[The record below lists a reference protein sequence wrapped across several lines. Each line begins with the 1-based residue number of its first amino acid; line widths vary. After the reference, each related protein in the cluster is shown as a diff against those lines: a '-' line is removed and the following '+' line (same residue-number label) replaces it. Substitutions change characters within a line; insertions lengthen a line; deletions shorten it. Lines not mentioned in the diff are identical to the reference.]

1 MRRPLVDNN
10 GGGQEMSPVS
20 TVPNARDIWDEAL
33 SAIQGRIARQSFDNW
48 FRPLSL
54 ESIEGSRIKILL
66 PNRFFK
72 EWFEDHYLAILKTVL
87 EDLMFS
93 SVEVILRVPEQEN
106 QAGIDTKVERSA
118 KRPIRRHRNE
128 ATFLNPKY
136 TFETFVVGSSN
147 QFVHAGCL
155 AVGEQL
161 SKAYNPLFIYGG
173 VGLGKTHLLHAIG
186 HLVLRRNGR
195 LRLSYVSSEKFTND
209 LINAIRFDSTV
220 EFRNRYRSLDLL
232 LIDDIQFIAGKE
244 RTQEEF
250 FHTFN
255 ELYDSTKQI
264 VISSDSLPREIPT
277 LEERLRSRFEWGLI
291 ADIQPP
297 DLETK
302 AAILRKKAQAEAV
315 RLPDEVSLFI
325 AKNVQS
331 NIRELEGSLVRLIA
345 YASLTGREISL
356 ELAQETL
363 KELNAERAKV
373 ITLGAIQRA
382 VADFF
387 RVKVEDLKSKD
398 RNQGIVLPRQVAM
411 YLSRTMTASSLPAI
425 GEAFGGK
432 DHTTVIHS
440 CEKIKRR
447 LAGDDGFRRQIESL
461 TQAIAS

>member
-1 MRRPLVDNN
+1 MKVA
-10 GGGQEMSPVS
+10 VS
-20 TVPNARDIWDEAL
+20 SANARERWEEAL
-33 SAIQGRIARQSFDNW
+33 SVIRSRISRQSFEAW
-48 FRPLSL
+48 FRPLTL
-54 ESIEGSRIKILL
+54 GPVENNRIHVLL

-72 EWFEDHYLAILKTVL
+72 EWFEEHYLGMLRSAL
-87 EDLMFS
+87 EDLMFTKA
-93 SVEVILRVPEQEN
+93 EVILLLPDKETTPGVLVPEEPAQRR
-106 QAGIDTKVERSA
+106 ASRRARDTASQ
-118 KRPIRRHRNE
+118 
-128 ATFLNPKY
+128 FNPKY
-136 TFETFVVGSSN
+136 SFESFVVGSSN
-147 QFVHAGCL
+147 QFAHAASL
-155 AVGEQL
+155 AVAEQL

-186 HLVLRRNGR
+186 HLGLQRDPRIKV
-195 LRLSYVSSEKFTND
+195 SYVSSEKFTND
-209 LINAIRFDSTV
+209 LINSIRFDATV

-255 ELYDSTKQI
+255 DLYDSSKQI
-264 VISSDSLPREIPT
+264 IISSDSLPREIPT

-315 RLPDEVSLFI
+315 RLPVEVSLFI

-345 YASLTGREISL
+345 YASLTGREITL

-363 KELNAERAKV
+363 KDLNAERAKV
-373 ITLGAIQRA
+373 ITLAAIQRV

-387 RVKVEDLKSKD
+387 RVKVHDLKSKE
-398 RNQGIVLPRQVAM
+398 RNQGVVLPRQVAM

>member
-1 MRRPLVDNN
+1 
-10 GGGQEMSPVS
+10 MSPVS
-20 TVPNARDIWDEAL
+20 TVPNAREIWDEAL

-136 TFETFVVGSSN
+136 TFETFVVGRSN

-411 YLSRTMTASSLPAI
+411 YLSRTMTTSSLPAI

>member
-1 MRRPLVDNN
+1 VDNTSRGETN
-10 GGGQEMSPVS
+10 RSAGSVA
-20 TVPNARDIWDEAL
+20 NAREIWGEAL
-33 SAIQGRIARQSFDNW
+33 SAIQSRVTRQSFDNW
-48 FRPLSL
+48 FRPLTL
-54 ESIEGSRIKILL
+54 ESIEESRVNIVL

-72 EWFEDHYLAILKTVL
+72 EWFEDHHLGLLKSVL
-87 EDLMFS
+87 EDLMFTKADVS
-93 SVEVILRVPEQEN
+93 LRVQDPERQP
-106 QAGIDTKVERSA
+106 AIDA
-118 KRPIRRHRNE
+118 RPEAMARRPVRRYRNDSP
-128 ATFLNPKY
+128 FLNPKY
-136 TFETFVVGSSN
+136 TFENFVVGSSN

-186 HLVLRRNGR
+186 HLVLKRNNR
-195 LRLSYVSSEKFTND
+195 VRLSYVSSEKFTND

-255 ELYDSTKQI
+255 ELYDSAKQI
-264 VISSDSLPREIPT
+264 VMSSDSLPREIPT
-277 LEERLRSRFEWGLI
+277 LEERLSSRFEWGLI

-302 AAILRKKAQAEAV
+302 AAILRKKAQAEGV

-345 YASLTGREISL
+345 YASLTGREITL

-363 KELNAERAKV
+363 RDLNAERAKV
-373 ITLGAIQRA
+373 ITLPAIQRA
-382 VADFF
+382 VAEFF
-387 RVKVEDLKSKD
+387 QVKVDDLKSRE
-398 RNQGIVLPRQVAM
+398 RNQGVVLPRQIAM
-411 YLSRTMTASSLPAI
+411 YLSRTMTSSSLPAI

-432 DHTTVIHS
+432 DHTTVIHA
-440 CEKIKRR
+440 CDKVKRR
-447 LAGDDGFRRQIESL
+447 LSEDDAFRRQIEGLSR
-461 TQAIAS
+461 TIAS

>member
-1 MRRPLVDNN
+1 
-10 GGGQEMSPVS
+10 MSPVRS
-20 TVPNARDIWDEAL
+20 ISNARELWEEAL
-33 SAIQGRIARQSFDNW
+33 SAIQGRVARQSFDNW
-48 FRPLSL
+48 FRPLAL
-54 ESIEGSRIKILL
+54 ESIEESRVKVLL

-72 EWFEDHYLAILKTVL
+72 EWFEDHYMGLLKSVL
-87 EDLMFS
+87 QDLMFTK
-93 SVEVILRVPEQEN
+93 VDLIFRIQEQEDRV
-106 QAGIDTKVERSA
+106 AIDTKPEAGA
-118 KRPIRRHRNE
+118 KRQVRGHRNG

-136 TFETFVVGSSN
+136 TFENFVVGSAN
-147 QFVHAGCL
+147 QFAHAGCL

-186 HLVLRRNGR
+186 HLVLRRNGK

-255 ELYDSTKQI
+255 DLYDSAKQI

-302 AAILRKKAQAEAV
+302 AAILRKKAQAEGV

-373 ITLGAIQRA
+373 ITLAAIQRA
-382 VADFF
+382 VADYF
-387 RVKVEDLKSKD
+387 RVKIEDLKSKE
-398 RNQGIVLPRQVAM
+398 RNQGVVLPRQVAM
-411 YLSRTMTASSLPAI
+411 YLSRTMTPSSLPAI

-447 LAGDDGFRRQIESL
+447 LAADEGFRRQLDSL
-461 TQAIAS
+461 SQSIAS

>member
-1 MRRPLVDNN
+1 MDNTGRGAKTTPARP
-10 GGGQEMSPVS
+10 GS
-20 TVPNARDIWDEAL
+20 NAREIWEEAL
-33 SAIQGRIARQSFDNW
+33 SAIQARVTRQSFENW
-48 FRPLSL
+48 FRPLAL
-54 ESIEGSRIKILL
+54 ESIEDSRVNVLL

-72 EWFEDHYLAILKTVL
+72 EWFEDHYAGTLKSVL
-87 EDLMFS
+87 EDLMFKK
-93 SVEVILRVPEQEN
+93 VEVSLQVQQPESQSVPDLRGEP
-106 QAGIDTKVERSA
+106 AAR
-118 KRPIRRHRNE
+118 RPVRRYRNDV
-128 ATFLNPKY
+128 TFLNPKY
-136 TFETFVVGSSN
+136 TFENFVVGTSN
-147 QFVHAGCL
+147 QLAHAGCL

-173 VGLGKTHLLHAIG
+173 AGLGKTHLLHAIG
-186 HLVLRRNGR
+186 HLVLRRNGKI
-195 LRLSYVSSEKFTND
+195 RLSYVSSEKFTND
-209 LINAIRFDSTV
+209 LINSIRFDSTV
-220 EFRNRYRSLDLL
+220 EFRNRYRGLDLL
-232 LIDDIQFIAGKE
+232 MIDDIQFIAGKE

-255 ELYDSTKQI
+255 DLYDSAKQI

-302 AAILRKKAQAEAV
+302 AAILRKKAQAEGV

-345 YASLTGREISL
+345 YGSLTGREISL

-373 ITLGAIQRA
+373 ITLAAIQRS

-387 RVKVEDLKSKD
+387 RVKVEDLKSKE
-398 RNQGIVLPRQVAM
+398 RNQGVVVPRQVAM
-411 YLSRTMTASSLPAI
+411 YLSRSMTASSLPAI
-425 GEAFGGK
+425 GDAFGGK
-432 DHTTVIHS
+432 DHTTVIHA

-447 LAGDDGFRRQIESL
+447 LAEDEAFRKQVESL
-461 TQAIAS
+461 SHTIAS

>member
-1 MRRPLVDNN
+1 
-10 GGGQEMSPVS
+10 MSPVS
-20 TVPNARDIWDEAL
+20 TVPNAREIWDEAL

-136 TFETFVVGSSN
+136 TFETFVVGRSN

-432 DHTTVIHS
+432 DHTTVMHA

-461 TQAIAS
+461 TQSIAS

>member
-1 MRRPLVDNN
+1 
-10 GGGQEMSPVS
+10 MSPVRS
-20 TVPNARDIWDEAL
+20 ISNARELWEEAL
-33 SAIQGRIARQSFDNW
+33 SAIQGRVARQSFDNW
-48 FRPLSL
+48 FRPLAL
-54 ESIEGSRIKILL
+54 ESIEESRVKVLL

-72 EWFEDHYLAILKTVL
+72 EWFEDHYMGLLKSVL
-87 EDLMFS
+87 EDLMFTK
-93 SVEVILRVPEQEN
+93 VDLIFRIQEQEDRV
-106 QAGIDTKVERSA
+106 AIDTKAEAGA
-118 KRPIRRHRNE
+118 KRQVRGYRNGP
-128 ATFLNPKY
+128 TFLNPKY
-136 TFETFVVGSSN
+136 TFENFVVGSAN
-147 QFVHAGCL
+147 QFAHAGCL

-186 HLVLRRNGR
+186 HLVLRRNGK

-255 ELYDSTKQI
+255 DLYDSAKQI

-302 AAILRKKAQAEAV
+302 AAILRKKAQAEGV

-373 ITLGAIQRA
+373 ITLAAIQRA
-382 VADFF
+382 VADYF
-387 RVKVEDLKSKD
+387 RVKIEDLKSKE
-398 RNQGIVLPRQVAM
+398 RNQGVVLPRQVAM
-411 YLSRTMTASSLPAI
+411 YLSRTMTPSSLPAI

-447 LAGDDGFRRQIESL
+447 LAADEGFRRQLDSL
-461 TQAIAS
+461 SQSIAS

>member
-1 MRRPLVDNN
+1 
-10 GGGQEMSPVS
+10 MSPARSVS
-20 TVPNARDIWDEAL
+20 NAREVWEEAL
-33 SAIQGRIARQSFDNW
+33 SAIQQRVSRQSFDNW
-48 FRPLSL
+48 FRPLAL
-54 ESIEGSRIKILL
+54 EAIEESRVSILL

-72 EWFEDHYLAILKTVL
+72 EWFEDHYVGTLKSVL

-93 SVEVILRVPEQEN
+93 KVEVNLRVQEPESQPTSE
-106 QAGIDTKVERSA
+106 TRVESGA
-118 KRPIRRHRNE
+118 KRPVRRFRNE
-128 ATFLNPKY
+128 TTFLNPKY
-136 TFETFVVGSSN
+136 TFENFVVGSSN
-147 QFVHAGCL
+147 QLAHAGCL
-155 AVGEQL
+155 AAGEQL

-173 VGLGKTHLLHAIG
+173 AGLGKTHLLHAIG
-186 HLVLRRNGR
+186 HLVLRRNGKV
-195 LRLSYVSSEKFTND
+195 RLSYVSSEKFTND
-209 LINAIRFDSTV
+209 LINSIRFDSTV

-232 LIDDIQFIAGKE
+232 MIDDIQFIAGKE

-255 ELYDSTKQI
+255 DLYDSAKQI

-302 AAILRKKAQAEAV
+302 AAILRKKAQAEGV

-345 YASLTGREISL
+345 YGSLTGREITL

-373 ITLGAIQRA
+373 ITLVAIQRA

-387 RVKVEDLKSKD
+387 KVKVEDLKSKE
-398 RNQGIVLPRQVAM
+398 RNQGVVLPRQVAM
-411 YLSRTMTASSLPAI
+411 YLGRTMTVSSLPAI

-432 DHTTVIHS
+432 DHTTVIHA

-447 LAGDDGFRRQIESL
+447 LAEDEAFRKQVASL
-461 TQAIAS
+461 SHAIAS

>member
-1 MRRPLVDNN
+1 
-10 GGGQEMSPVS
+10 MSPVS
-20 TVPNARDIWDEAL
+20 TVPNAREIWDEAL

-136 TFETFVVGSSN
+136 TFETFVVGGSN